1 MRKIVAAFTV
11 LAAQPALALSVSGQI
26 DPQTG
31 LQSLL
36 TYAMP
41 LAGIVIVA
49 ICAGKGV
56 HAVADGRHI
65 GPYIGGA
72 VGGTAL
78 AFGGGPILTHFG
90 VL

>member
-1 MRKIVAAFTV
+1 MRKLLGLMGAFV
-11 LAAQPALALSVSGQI
+11 VQPAFALSVAGAI

-36 TYAMP
+36 TWGMP
-41 LAGIVIVA
+41 MAGLTIVA

-72 VGGTAL
+72 IFGTAL
-78 AFGGGPILTHFG
+78 AFGGAPILSHYG
-90 VL
+90 VM